1 MFEIRILRMRL
12 FVAIELSEAVRKA
25 LSGTQAKLKPQC
37 PDVRWIPAEQ
47 LHLTV
52 KFLGEVADGD
62 VAAVSRGLELAA
74 VEARPFS
81 MRTCECGCFPDRG
94 AVRIV
99 WTKAVEKGGH
109 LAGCVAAVEAQIE
122 PLGFPREHRPFAA
135 HITIGRV
142 REDRSRGNLREVIQM
157 HRGKEVEQDVMS
169 LTLMSSA
176 LSPKGS
182 TYAAVSRAN
191 LGG

>member
-1 MFEIRILRMRL
+1 MRL
-12 FVAIELSEAVRKA
+12 FVAIELSDAVRKA
-25 LSGTQAKLKPQC
+25 LAATQAALKWVC
-37 PDVRWIPAEQ
+37 EDVRWIPLEQ

-62 VAAVSRGLELAA
+62 VAAVSEAMESAA
-74 VEARPFS
+74 AESKPFV
-81 MRTCECGCFPDRG
+81 MRVGECGCFPERG

-99 WTKAVEKGGH
+99 WTKGVEEKGL

-142 REDRSRGNLREVIQM
+142 REDRSQ
-157 HRGKEVEQDVMS
+157 GKVRTLVQAHSGKVVQQDVLS

-182 TYAAVSRAN
+182 TYTVVSRAK
-191 LGG
+191 LSV

>member
-1 MFEIRILRMRL
+1 MRL
-12 FVAIELSEAVRKA
+12 FVAIELSDEVRNA
-25 LSGTQAKLKPQC
+25 LAQTQRTLKRVC
-37 PDVRWIPAEQ
+37 EDVRWVAVEQ

-62 VAAVSRGLELAA
+62 VAGISEAVASAA
-74 VEARPFS
+74 ADSKSFV
-81 MRTCECGCFPDRG
+81 MRVGECGCFPERG

-99 WTKAVEKGGH
+99 WTKTTDENGL

-142 REDRSRGNLREVIQM
+142 HEDRSQGKARELVQA
-157 HRGKEVEQDVMS
+157 HRGKVLEQDVLS

-182 TYAAVSRAN
+182 TYTVVSRAK
-191 LGG
+191 LSAC